1 METVGDYLKKQRE
14 AKNISLRKVSN
25 LTKIS
30 EFYLDCLEKGDYEKL
45 PQGPYIKGYISS
57 YATLIGGNAEE
68 ALQLYASIQKQR
80 AHADELSPKK
90 PKENGKRGAIA
101 SSIKSVTSLLNRR
114 KNQQHH

>member
-14 AKNISLRKVSN
+14 AKNISLRKVSH

-30 EFYLDCLEKGDYEKL
+30 EFYLDCLEKDDYEKL

-68 ALQLYASIQKQR
+68 ALRLYASVQKHR
-80 AHADELSPKK
+80 AHAD
-90 PKENGKRGAIA
+90 
-101 SSIKSVTSLLNRR
+101 
-114 KNQQHH
+114 